1 MNERPFSET
10 IGTPHLTA
18 RLIENIRDEF
28 FHNRH
33 NIHPDDKYL
42 LIEIRDIHYYYDF
55 HNRKFRL
62 PHFSGYSSYREEPF
76 REYIVSF
83 KSFLLSGELGFDND
97 DANNDS
103 VKLHFIW
110 TRLRSSE
117 EVSTRHLNS
126 KRPWDYINNNL
137 PDISHEFFD
146 YTIDDGISNYWINQK
161 DIYQIPNDPN
171 IRRPRFVLFHL
182 GEHGRKITDPLGD
195 NRPLKRD
202 ITPNDILKL
211 KNRGQ
216 RIISGATTND
226 MYGRRASVI
235 NDMMNR
241 RQNRKDFQKIVN
253 EAKTRRQN
261 TMKSCVKKRIKT
273 VITDLP
279 DVIIQHS
286 GEFITAPNLK
296 YGAIQPKG
304 GKKRKTKKIKTKR
317 KKTKRKS
324 YKKNIKEL

>member
-1 MNERPFSET
+1 MNDEMNERPFNET
-10 IGTPHLTA
+10 IGRPHLTA
-18 RLIENIRDEF
+18 RLVNNLRDEF
-28 FHNRH
+28 MNHND
-33 NIHPDDKYL
+33 IHPDDKYL

-83 KSFLLSGELGFDND
+83 KSFLLSGELDFDDD
-97 DANNDS
+97 DANNDT

-137 PDISHEFFD
+137 PDISPQFFD
-146 YTIDDGISNYWINQK
+146 YNIDDGISNYWIDQK

-211 KNRGQ
+211 ENRGQ
-216 RIISGATTND
+216 RIFSGATTND
-226 MYGRRASVI
+226 MYGRRARVI
-235 NDMMNR
+235 NDMMNTR
-241 RQNRKDFQKIVN
+241 KNRKDFENTVN
-253 EAKTRRQN
+253 HA
-261 TMKSCVKKRIKT
+261 SSRIKPGT
-273 VITDLP
+273 KRKVETNILSLP
-279 DVIIQHS
+279 DDNIKKIGEYLS
-286 GEFITAPNLK
+286 GPHVE
-296 YGAIQPKG
+296 YGSGRKG
-304 GKKRKTKKIKTKR
+304 GKKRKTKRRKSKRKRSTR
-317 KKTKRKS
+317 KKTSRR
-324 YKKNIKEL
+324 

>member
-1 MNERPFSET
+1 MNDETNERPFSET

-83 KSFLLSGELGFDND
+83 KSFLLSGELDFDDD
-97 DANNDS
+97 DANNDT

-137 PDISHEFFD
+137 PDISPQFFD
-146 YTIDDGISNYWINQK
+146 YKIDDGISNYWIDQK

-211 KNRGQ
+211 ENRGQ
-216 RIISGATTND
+216 RIFSGATTND
-226 MYGRRASVI
+226 MYGRRARVI
-235 NDMMNR
+235 NDMMNTR
-241 RQNRKDFQKIVN
+241 KNRKDFENSVN
-253 EAKTRRQN
+253 HA
-261 TMKSCVKKRIKT
+261 SSRIKPGT
-273 VITDLP
+273 KRKVETNILNLP
-279 DVIIQHS
+279 DDNIKKIGEYLS
-286 GEFITAPNLK
+286 GPHVE
-296 YGAIQPKG
+296 YGSGRKG
-304 GKKRKTKKIKTKR
+304 GKKRKTKRRKSKR
-317 KKTKRKS
+317 KRSTRK
-324 YKKNIKEL
+324 K